1 MTAHDLTDLLER
13 VAQRTEV
20 GPPPLSGMLHD
31 VRRRR
36 RRRAM
41 LGGAGLS
48 ATVVAAALLVPVLAN
63 PGHDGRSPR
72 PATTQTPPV
81 SPPAPEVRLHGAYI
95 VTALVR
101 RDGRPAP
108 TTFHNTR
115 LHMVFR
121 HGTIRAFD
129 GCNELSGSYVIQ
141 GTRLHW
147 KDDVHVTLVGC
158 IPGAPPLFNRL
169 DDVTSVS
176 RDQGGTYLEDA
187 DGKVVVALARPDP
200 R

>member
-48 ATVVAAALLVPVLAN
+48 AAVVAAALLVPVLAN
-63 PGHDGRSPR
+63 PGHH
-72 PATTQTPPV
+72 PPV
-81 SPPAPEVRLHGAYI
+81 PDAITGPNEARGPGPDPAIRLHGTYRIVGMRSDTSGGLSYYRARIHFAAGHIRGSDGCNTISGTYRRQGDRLRVDRDLRTTAKACFPPAPPV
-95 VTALVR
+95 
-101 RDGRPAP
+101 
-108 TTFHNTR
+108 
-115 LHMVFR
+115 
-121 HGTIRAFD
+121 FD
-129 GCNELSGSYVIQ
+129 GLLEARRVA
-141 GTRLHW
+141 H
-147 KDDVHVTLVGC
+147 
-158 IPGAPPLFNRL
+158 
-169 DDVTSVS
+169 
-176 RDQGGTYLEDA
+176 DQGGTYLLGA
-187 DGKVVVALARPDP
+187 DGHVVIALVR